1 MSTVLKQRGS
11 SIKLLTTCISKADFE
26 EIHNSNP
33 FHTPWNY
40 TWKFTH
46 FLLFLNTRIGIWSV
60 WTCLTSAIQI
70 PTSWIC
76 TMNLVLILVVY
87 SEQRQKLFARILS
100 CFYEEPKLCT
110 CFQSSPCTFTSTTA
124 SQNLPIEV
132 VLFDLVTFLL
142 VLVRWKRGALKPLI
156 FCT

>member
-1 MSTVLKQRGS
+1 MCVRVLRLQYKYLPRGYVQ
-11 SIKLLTTCISKADFE
+11 C
-26 EIHNSNP
+26 
-33 FHTPWNY
+33 
-40 TWKFTH
+40 
-46 FLLFLNTRIGIWSV
+46 
-60 WTCLTSAIQI
+60 
-70 PTSWIC
+70 
-76 TMNLVLILVVY
+76 NLVLILVVY

-142 VLVRWKRGALKPLI
+142 VLVRWKRGALNHL
-156 FCT
+156 FSVLNDDFNVALRMN